1 MIPEDGEL
9 PLYYYAIIFG
19 KDVLY
24 MAFST
29 PMLIAMVAFFARI
42 RDALKKKTLY
52 VSNNGQLFLNL
63 YPLSLIVSTDG

>member
-19 KDVLY
+19 KDVLC

-42 RDALKKKTLY
+42 RDALKKHNILVTM
-52 VSNNGQLFLNL
+52 VFL
-63 YPLSLIVSTDG
+63 